1 MSRELARIPVDEF
14 RLSDPEIRVLRF
26 ACEYCRDLA
35 LNDDNSIGVD
45 PRVWSGMVSE
55 YRKTLIAVWAAGRN
69 GGWIE
74 DKHAANLYYGGL
86 LYLSR
91 DLTKV
96 PYFTIGDAQT
106 LQAVIVRLGRI
117 VQARA

>member
-1 MSRELARIPVDEF
+1 MSRELARIPTDEF

-35 LNDDNSIGVD
+35 LNEDDTLGVD
-45 PRVWSGMVSE
+45 KQVWSGMVSS

-86 LYLSR
+86 LFMSR
-91 DLTKV
+91 DLRALAG
-96 PYFTIGDAQT
+96 FTLGDAQVLHDVT
-106 LQAVIVRLGRI
+106 IRMGRI
-117 VQARA
+117 VKARS